1 MKRFIFLIIGLGIIL
16 PVIAQSPQGFS
27 TMFNGKDLSGWVMP
41 GEVPGFKVE
50 DGIMVAVPSKGSDIF
65 SEKEYGNFIFRFEYL
80 LSEVGNSGVLIR
92 CDTVNPWGTGV
103 EVQLLA
109 PWTPYR
115 NDLHCTGS
123 IYGHVA
129 VTNRPD
135 ETTGKW
141 HEMEINCDRKVI
153 TISVDGKIATKA
165 NIDSVK
171 SMQDKHLQGVIGI
184 QSNHS
189 KKGEFAHFRNLG
201 LWNLDADPGYVAA
214 GFYDNDARVRK
225 QAWKAAEELGAPMT
239 DYLVLMLSGENIRA
253 QAGARQVLFNMM
265 AKVTAPGSFSS
276 DKKKLVSALSTA
288 TSLCRSATDSAYLK
302 WLIDMAN
309 PGN

>member
-1 MKRFIFLIIGLGIIL
+1 MKKIIILIIVLGIKL
-16 PVIAQSPQGFS
+16 PGLAQNPKGFS
-27 TMFNGKDLSGWVMP
+27 TLFNGKDLTGWVMP
-41 GEVPGFKVE
+41 GDVPGFKVE
-50 DGIMVAVPSKGSDIF
+50 DETMVAVPSKGSDIF
-65 SEKEYGNFIFRFEYL
+65 SEKEYGNFILRFEYL

-115 NDLHCTGS
+115 DDLHCTAS

-141 HEMEINCDRKVI
+141 HEMEIRCDRKEI
-153 TISVDGKIATKA
+153 IILVDGQIATHA
-165 NIDSVK
+165 NTDTVK
-171 SMQDKHLQGVIGI
+171 SMQDKHLQGAIGF

-189 KKGEFAHFRNLG
+189 KKGEYAHFRNLS

-214 GFYDNDARVRK
+214 GFFDYDARVRK
-225 QAWKAAEELGAPMT
+225 QAWNAAEELGIPIV
-239 DYLVLMLSGENIRA
+239 DYLVKMLSGENIKA
-253 QAGARQVLFNMM
+253 QTGARQVLFNIV
-265 AKVTAPGSFSS
+265 AGATKPGSSAS
-276 DKKKLVSALSTA
+276 ERKEVTNALRSAANSNISVSAS
-288 TSLCRSATDSAYLK
+288 SYLE
-302 WLIDMAN
+302 WLIDFAN
-309 PGN
+309 TRN